1 MLASEFASSLVNNKG
16 VLRQILVVVPFSFAA
31 MVLVNLRI

>member
-1 MLASEFASSLVNNKG
+1 MLAPEFASSLVNNKS
-16 VLRQILVVVPFSFAA
+16 VLRQILIVVPFSFAA